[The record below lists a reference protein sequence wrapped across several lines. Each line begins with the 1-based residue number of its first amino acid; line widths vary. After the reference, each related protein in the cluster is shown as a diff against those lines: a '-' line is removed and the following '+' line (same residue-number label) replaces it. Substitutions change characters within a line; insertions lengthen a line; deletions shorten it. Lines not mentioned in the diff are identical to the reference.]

1 MKNTQ
6 FKKPDAYKS
15 INSSQFINIKQ
26 NNNKEEDNFYLL
38 INYFKKIYLKC
49 I

>member
-6 FKKPDAYKS
+6 FKKPDAYKN

-26 NNNKEEDNFYLL
+26 NSNKEEDYVYIL
-38 INYFKKIYLKC
+38 INYFKKTYLNC